1 MAELLLFN
9 IDDPEKRTALHLMS
23 LRLGLQCRE
32 IPTEQQGRTIEEL
45 LDGTAV
51 ESAKSAEQP
60 FTDELILMH
69 ALTQE
74 DFHILLDTL
83 RREGQSIRLK
93 AVVTDHNRKWT
104 AQRLHRE
111 LCAEEEAMKKWKQQ
125 ARGGPKH
132 KKK

>member
-9 IDDPEKRTALHLMS
+9 IADPEKRTALRLMS
-23 LRLGLQCRE
+23 LRLGLQCQE
-32 IPTEQQGRTIEEL
+32 IPIEQQGRTIEEL
-45 LDGTAV
+45 LNGTAD
-51 ESAKSAEQP
+51 ESVKSAEQP
-60 FTDELILMH
+60 FTDELMLMH
-69 ALTQE
+69 ALSQE
-74 DFHILLDTL
+74 DFHTLLDTL

-125 ARGGPKH
+125 ARSGSKH

>member
-9 IDDPEKRTALHLMS
+9 IADPEKRTALRLMS
-23 LRLGLQCRE
+23 LRLGLQCQE
-32 IPTEQQGRTIEEL
+32 IPIEQQGRTIEEL
-45 LDGTAV
+45 LNGTAD
-51 ESAKSAEQP
+51 ESVKSAEQP
-60 FTDELILMH
+60 FTDELMLMH

-74 DFHILLDTL
+74 DFHTLLDTL

-111 LCAEEEAMKKWKQQ
+111 LCAEEEAMTKWKQQ

>member
-9 IDDPEKRTALHLMS
+9 IADPEKRTALRLMS
-23 LRLGLQCRE
+23 LRLGLQCQE
-32 IPTEQQGRTIEEL
+32 IPIEQQGRTIEEL
-45 LDGTAV
+45 LNGTAD
-51 ESAKSAEQP
+51 ESVKSAEQP
-60 FTDELILMH
+60 FTDELMLMH

-74 DFHILLDTL
+74 DFHTLLDTL

-104 AQRLHRE
+104 AQRLHQE
-111 LCAEEEAMKKWKQQ
+111 LCAEEEAIRKWKQQ
-125 ARGGPKH
+125 AHSGPKH

>member
-9 IDDPEKRTALHLMS
+9 IADPEKRTALRLMS
-23 LRLGLQCRE
+23 LRLGLQCQE
-32 IPTEQQGRTIEEL
+32 IPIEQQGRTIEEL
-45 LDGTAV
+45 LNGTAD
-51 ESAKSAEQP
+51 ESVKSAEQP
-60 FTDELILMH
+60 FTDELMLMH
-69 ALTQE
+69 SLTQE
-74 DFHILLDTL
+74 DFHTLLDTL

>member
-9 IDDPEKRTALHLMS
+9 IADPEKRTALRLMS
-23 LRLGLQCRE
+23 LRLGLQCQE
-32 IPTEQQGRTIEEL
+32 IPIEQQGRTIEEL
-45 LDGTAV
+45 LNGTAD

-60 FTDELILMH
+60 FTDELMLMH
-69 ALTQE
+69 SLTQE
-74 DFHILLDTL
+74 DFHTLLDTL